1 MSVRQRQLAALK
13 ARFLTVSLDPL
24 RVSIFLLMVIT
35 VSRIHQHFKFIAK
48 LRPAMVLVFAVG
60 AYALM
65 NPKFIRTDTL
75 VKSWV
80 PKVVF
85 ALAIQACLSVPF
97 GVSMG
102 NSGLFIIT
110 DYSKTIIFSVLLMLS
125 VRSTRD
131 LFTIVWAYV
140 VASGFLVWMSWF
152 VFKVSKS
159 AGSSEERL
167 SHLYSFDAN
176 DIGLVLLVGLAC
188 TLLTLQT
195 SSKRGKIVSAVI
207 LGGIGATIARTG
219 SRGAFLGLVV
229 VGLVVLFTLK
239 GVDVTKRIGFLVV
252 TTVALAL
259 GAPKGYWNQMRT
271 LLEPTSDYNWQTRE
285 GRKQVAKR
293 GLHYM
298 MDYPIFGVGIDNF
311 RKMECLLSDKAKNN
325 APGTGLRCTP
335 PHNSYVQAGAELGVP
350 GLFLFCGL
358 VFGGIFS
365 MYRLRRRLPPQ
376 WAKGDP
382 EERFLY
388 LATLYFGLAMVAFAI
403 TCTFLTFAWLEMVY
417 IIAAY
422 MAGLYVCVEDK
433 LRRSGGGAPVSPRR
447 RVPRT
452 VHPASA
458 QPGSGF
464 MAAP

>member
-24 RVSIFLLMVIT
+24 RIALFMLMVMT
-35 VSRIHQHFKFIAK
+35 VSRIHQHFRLIAK
-48 LRPAMVLVFAVG
+48 LRPGMLLVFAVG

-65 NPKFIRTDTL
+65 NPKFIRTETL
-75 VKSWV
+75 VKSWL
-80 PKVVF
+80 PKVIF

-97 GVSMG
+97 GVSIG

-110 DYSKTIIFSVLLMLS
+110 DYSKTIIFAVLLMVA
-125 VRSTRD
+125 VRNTRD
-131 LFTIVWAYV
+131 LFTVVWAYV
-140 VASGFLVWMSWF
+140 VASGFLVWQSWF

-159 AGSSEERL
+159 HGSAEERL
-167 SHLYSFDAN
+167 GHMYGFDAN
-176 DIGLVLLVGLAC
+176 DVGLVLLVGLAL

-195 SSKRGKIVSAVI
+195 SSKRGKIASAVI

-229 VGLVVLFTLK
+229 VGAVVLFTLK
-239 GVDVTKRIGFLVV
+239 GVDVTKRIGFVVV
-252 TTVALAL
+252 TVVALIL
-259 GAPKGYWNQMRT
+259 GAPKGYWDQMRT

-293 GLHYM
+293 GMGYM

-311 RKMECLLSDKAKNN
+311 RKMECILGDKALNN

-335 PHNSYVQAGAELGVP
+335 PHNSYVEAGAELGIP

-358 VFGGIFS
+358 VFGGIIS

-388 LATLYFGLAMVAFAI
+388 LSTLYFGLAMVAFAI
-403 TCTFLTFAWLEMVY
+403 TCTFLTFAWLEMLY

-433 LRRSGGGAPVSPRR
+433 LRRSGGLPATRPRR
-447 RVPRT
+447 GQRPVRAGPVR
-452 VHPASA
+452 PA
-458 QPGSGF
+458 PGVI
-464 MAAP
+464 AAPE

>member
-24 RVSIFLLMVIT
+24 RVSIFMLMIFT

-48 LRPAMVLVFAVG
+48 LRPAMILVFAVG

-65 NPKFIRTDTL
+65 NPKFIRTDT
-75 VKSWV
+75 VFRSWV
-80 PKVVF
+80 PRVVF

-97 GVSMG
+97 GVSLG

-110 DYSKTIIFSVLLMLS
+110 DYSKTIIFSLLLMLA
-125 VRSTRD
+125 VRTTRD

-140 VASGFLVWMSWF
+140 IASGFLVWMSWF

-176 DIGLVLLVGLAC
+176 DIGLVLLVGLAI

-195 SSKRGKIVSAVI
+195 SSKRGKIVSAII

-229 VGLVVLFTLK
+229 VGVVVLFTLK

-259 GAPKGYWNQMRT
+259 GAPKGYWEQMRT

-293 GLHYM
+293 GMGYM

-311 RKMECLLSDKAKNN
+311 RKMECILGDKARNN

-335 PHNSYVQAGAELGVP
+335 PHNSYVEAGAELGIP

-358 VFGGIFS
+358 VFGGIIS

-376 WAKGDP
+376 WARGDP

-433 LRRSGGGAPVSPRR
+433 LRRSGGLPATRPRR
-447 RVPRT
+447 GQRPVRGGPMR
-452 VHPASA
+452 PA
-458 QPGSGF
+458 PGVI
-464 MAAP
+464 AAPQ